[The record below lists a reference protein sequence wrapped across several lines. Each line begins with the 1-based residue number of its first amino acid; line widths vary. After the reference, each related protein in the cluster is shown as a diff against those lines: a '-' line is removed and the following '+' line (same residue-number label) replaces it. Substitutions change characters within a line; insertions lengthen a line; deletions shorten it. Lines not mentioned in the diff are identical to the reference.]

1 MDKIV
6 IAINGKE
13 VGNQPVAT
21 QQDKDQAYKSA
32 IDQFTNS
39 KGDVDVDT
47 LRKILKAISSL
58 VGRLTKISMNRLN
71 QRKKPTTCLNNYVI
85 KYHNYKIRK

>member
-58 VGRLTKISMNRLN
+58 LEIKENQGGKIDENFYE
-71 QRKKPTTCLNNYVI
+71 QTEPKKEANHLFE
-85 KYHNYKIRK
+85 